1 MNRLNLVNKFRV
13 YLVLGSIQSIPKYT
27 DGFSWFWRAYFHL
40 LDFFFYRHQ
49 SNQAKT
55 EKTRSVL
62 QKYMDAVLSDDRLNQ
77 SEIVYSFLS
86 PSPDYLKKSANEKS
100 SSKNLRDQKFHL
112 SNFFKS
118 TDLDHELS
126 NRVINEIY
134 CIIITLFFP
143 K

>member
-1 MNRLNLVNKFRV
+1 
-13 YLVLGSIQSIPKYT
+13 
-27 DGFSWFWRAYFHL
+27 
-40 LDFFFYRHQ
+40 
-49 SNQAKT
+49 
-55 EKTRSVL
+55 
-62 QKYMDAVLSDDRLNQ
+62 MDAVLSDDRLNQ

-134 CIIITLFFP
+134 CINITFFP
-143 K
+143 KIIFAFFKYQV